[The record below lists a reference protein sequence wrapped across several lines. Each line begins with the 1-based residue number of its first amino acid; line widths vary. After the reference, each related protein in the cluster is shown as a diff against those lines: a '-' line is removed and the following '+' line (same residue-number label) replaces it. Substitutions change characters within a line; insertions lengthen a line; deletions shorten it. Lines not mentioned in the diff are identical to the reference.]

1 MADSARIL
9 ELRRR
14 VMQDPASLAFAPLA
28 EEYRRAGRL
37 DDAIKTCRAG
47 LGVHPGYL
55 SARATLGRA
64 LLDRGNLDEAFG
76 ELSTVLE
83 TAPEHLGALRGVADI
98 LHRRG
103 DLDQALQTYRMA
115 LALVRQDPE
124 LSARIAQIE
133 QAAAES
139 PSAHAAPMP
148 GASAGAQ
155 AHGQSVEPE
164 PASVAQPD
172 AESNVRSDSGFDGR
186 GDGTDVMVLSRLEQF
201 LTRILDDRARRS
213 RV

>member
-1 MADSARIL
+1 VADSARIL

-47 LGVHPGYL
+47 LGLHPGYL

-64 LLDRGNLDEAFG
+64 LLDRGDLDDAFG

-83 TAPEHLGALRGVADI
+83 TAPEHLGALRGVADV

-103 DLDQALQTYRMA
+103 DLGAALQKYRMA

-124 LSARIAQIE
+124 LSARIAEIE
-133 QAAAES
+133 QAVAAS
-139 PSAHAAPMP
+139 PPAHVTPTPA
-148 GASAGAQ
+148 ASAGAQ
-155 AHGQSVEPE
+155 AHGPDPE
-164 PASVAQPD
+164 PATAAHPEAQ
-172 AESNVRSDSGFDGR
+172 FDGP
-186 GDGTDVMVLSRLEQF
+186 GGGAADVMVLSRLEQF

-213 RV
+213 GV